1 MAVFLRKIFVS
12 LANPSQEGQ
21 KKERQSDIVV
31 SGTLC
36 ERMLHESQRSKF
48 LICVI

>member
-1 MAVFLRKIFVS
+1 MAVFLRNIFVS
-12 LANPSQEGQ
+12 LANPSQKGQ

-36 ERMLHESQRSKF
+36 VLHESQSDTF
-48 LICVI
+48 LN

>member
-12 LANPSQEGQ
+12 LANPSQKGQ

-31 SGTLC
+31 SGTLS
-36 ERMLHESQRSKF
+36 ERMLHESQSDTF
-48 LICVI
+48 LN